1 MADFAQYYGL
11 IPTAEKIEG
20 DLETMAVLWSQL
32 PRESRCVIKY
42 APEALWGEAENLL
55 WSIEHSLRVLVWRQ
69 VTKDGKKGRRAPKP
83 LLTPAQRAHNEQAK
97 NNALAAKDEI
107 DMILG
112 IGGK

>member
-20 DLETMAVLWSQL
+20 DLETMATLWSQL

-69 VTKDGKKGRRAPKP
+69 VTKDGKKGRKMPKP
-83 LLTPAQRAHNEQAK
+83 LPTPGERARKEQTK
-97 NNALAAKDEI
+97 EHALAAKDEI
-107 DMILG
+107 DKILG